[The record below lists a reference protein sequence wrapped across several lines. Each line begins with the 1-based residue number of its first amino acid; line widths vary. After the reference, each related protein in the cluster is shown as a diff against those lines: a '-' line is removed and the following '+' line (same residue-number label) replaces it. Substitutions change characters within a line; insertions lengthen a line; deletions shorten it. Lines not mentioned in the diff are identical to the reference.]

1 MSKKRFMALPAI
13 ALVVSMMAASAFA
26 ASPTPGTHPVKV
38 VGNLTEDEIIIIDGE
53 DVEGVMGKKAT
64 DLGLSADT
72 LQMEVD
78 KVDKNIKAADLEV
91 YVTFG
96 AYLRSDYE
104 SNGPET
110 KGSERHVY
118 LGGENTITVS
128 CASESTDAVL
138 VLHFEEGAWKIVGK
152 ADSTTTVTF
161 TVSYLSPFAVV
172 KASAPS
178 SAQTGEY
185 AGAYIVMVAVAL
197 VAAGAIFAIRAKKA
211 TK

>member
-1 MSKKRFMALPAI
+1 MSKKRFMALPAL
-13 ALVVSMMAASAFA
+13 ALVVSMMAASA
-26 ASPTPGTHPVKV
+26 TPGTHPVKV
-38 VGNLTEDEIIIIDGE
+38 VGNLTEVEIIIIDGE

-72 LQMEVD
+72 LQKEVD

-152 ADSTTTVTF
+152 ADSTSTVTF